1 MKKCVKIM
9 TMLQKCDNILKNN
22 QLQKSMKIAFFIYVE
37 TEALSE

>member
-22 QLQKSMKIAFFIYVE
+22 QLQKSMKIAFFYLRRDRSF
-37 TEALSE
+37 A